1 MRTDRK
7 TGEPILSPR
16 LSADQLH
23 AMANDPGWRPWMR
36 LIAEHPNAWPG
47 LVDWWRTA
55 QEQGFDTAGAA
66 PEPPESMRGR
76 RRVAIP
82 AAPLPP
88 ENGAEP
94 EAADPDGATD
104 GWESVPLASEDGLAA
119 DPAPGHTAAP
129 DRNRTSAAAW
139 AAIPGRKAPS
149 SARTRGA
156 RKIAAP
162 ATAIRSVP
170 RRQKSISKKTN
181 NPAATVCD
189 PPSIPKAPPLHL
201 YAAPVLSIR

>member
-94 EAADPDGATD
+94 EAADPVGSTCVCSI
-104 GWESVPLASEDGLAA
+104 ESGPCERVEVFHVSG
-119 DPAPGHTAAP
+119 
-129 DRNRTSAAAW
+129 RFWSTSACGEKRTPARPAW
-139 AAIPGRKAPS
+139 TSFPS
-149 SARTRGA
+149 
-156 RKIAAP
+156 
-162 ATAIRSVP
+162 
-170 RRQKSISKKTN
+170 
-181 NPAATVCD
+181 
-189 PPSIPKAPPLHL
+189 
-201 YAAPVLSIR
+201 

>member
-94 EAADPDGATD
+94 EAADPVGSTD
-104 GWESVPLASEDGLAA
+104 GWESVPLASEEGLAA
-119 DPAPGHTAAP
+119 DPAPSPPEPEEDAGRQSPDP
-129 DRNRTSAAAW
+129 DRREEPEPETM
-139 AAIPGRKAPS
+139 RC
-149 SARTRGA
+149 
-156 RKIAAP
+156 
-162 ATAIRSVP
+162 V
-170 RRQKSISKKTN
+170 
-181 NPAATVCD
+181 
-189 PPSIPKAPPLHL
+189 
-201 YAAPVLSIR
+201 